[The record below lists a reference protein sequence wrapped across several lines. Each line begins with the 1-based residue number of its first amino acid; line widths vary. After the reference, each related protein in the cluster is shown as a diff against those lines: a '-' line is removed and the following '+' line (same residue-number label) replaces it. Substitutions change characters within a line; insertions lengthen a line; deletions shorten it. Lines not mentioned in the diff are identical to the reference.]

1 MRSGLPQA
9 TTSGTEYSP
18 GDEVDFFA
26 QSLKLKIRSLLLM
39 IFFTTDN
46 R

>member
-1 MRSGLPQA
+1 MHSGLPQA
-9 TTSGTEYSP
+9 ATPGTEYSP
-18 GDEVDFFA
+18 GDEVEFFA

-39 IFFTTDN
+39 IFFPTDN